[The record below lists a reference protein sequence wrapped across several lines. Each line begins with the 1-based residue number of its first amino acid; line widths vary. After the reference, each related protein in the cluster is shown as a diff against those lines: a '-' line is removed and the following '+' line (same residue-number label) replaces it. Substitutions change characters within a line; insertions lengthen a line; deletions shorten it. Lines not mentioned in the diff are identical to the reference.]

1 MEYFGHLDLPSSEKK
16 TYDKVWNSLYLRMG
30 LLQKNLQKW
39 THKVI
44 NSSHILSVLLNS
56 NKKFIE
62 KVAQLEI
69 QLDKK
74 SLMEHVPVTCPFL
87 PVLSTGW
94 ASSGFGTGVFLGLAA
109 SWLGDGVLS
118 PLTASTQNVFC
129 ITELEGTWLSIP
141 LEISQADL
149 GKNKRWFQ
157 VTISNMLNGYTT
169 KLNATLNHAIET
181 NKEMVVNSQLFI
193 SWCLQPR

>member
-1 MEYFGHLDLPSSEKK
+1 MKLTIFKNGSTAKK
-16 TYDKVWNSLYLRMG
+16 FKEVDTQSYKFKPHPFNTFEFQQKV
-30 LLQKNLQKW
+30 
-39 THKVI
+39 
-44 NSSHILSVLLNS
+44 
-56 NKKFIE
+56 NKKGSSTWDTTG
-62 KVAQLEI
+62 Q
-69 QLDKK
+69 K
-74 SLMEHVPVTCPFL
+74 SLMKHVPVTRPFL

-94 ASSGFGTGVFLGLAA
+94 ASSGSGTGVFLGLAA
-109 SWLGDGVLS
+109 TWLGDGVLS

-141 LEISQADL
+141 LEMSQADL

-169 KLNATLNHAIET
+169 KLNATLNHTIET